1 MKLIYYH
8 FLHLYFL
15 TEFEVIFY
23 IYYIMPYEKLLIY
36 NLFDSNDISD
46 ILPSY
51 NKTLFDLYFQTPNK
65 YDTKKCNKYQNRLDN
80 NNNKLFNYCIY
91 YLILINILF
100 ILLFIKDIYQH
111 YCIYSEVCITSPS
124 NKCIQSS
131 NFLNNIS
138 PKNQKTQSN
147 SSSSL
152 MAFRSSQNIA
162 FDYKKNDDNIEF
174 QVINTNEKKDKIND
188 SIDLSNNIYKNDD
201 YFLIYYYKK
210 SELIKEINKLLQ
222 FIILVGIFEYIFFIF
237 IINKYKIAD
246 INTIICKLIND
257 LI

>member
-1 MKLIYYH
+1 
-8 FLHLYFL
+8 
-15 TEFEVIFY
+15 
-23 IYYIMPYEKLLIY
+23 
-36 NLFDSNDISD
+36 
-46 ILPSY
+46 
-51 NKTLFDLYFQTPNK
+51 
-65 YDTKKCNKYQNRLDN
+65 
-80 NNNKLFNYCIY
+80 
-91 YLILINILF
+91 
-100 ILLFIKDIYQH
+100 
-111 YCIYSEVCITSPS
+111 
-124 NKCIQSS
+124 
-131 NFLNNIS
+131 
-138 PKNQKTQSN
+138 
-147 SSSSL
+147 

-246 INTIICKLIND
+246 IKTIICKLIND